1 MGHGMKYIIRHGN
14 EVNHGT
20 WECSK
25 IMGHGNEVNHGTW
38 ELMRSWDVGM
48 REITGHGKEENYEIW
63 NEVHNRTWE

>member
-1 MGHGMKYIIRHGN
+1 MKYIIRHGN

-20 WECSK
+20 WEL
-25 IMGHGNEVNHGTW
+25 I
-38 ELMRSWDVGM
+38 RSWDMGM